1 MKVYFRNSN
10 GKKILIGTVD
20 NDKQAMKTIKSFC
33 NEREFKI
40 YYTRMWADKDIPY
53 RTWVDVGSHT
63 EFFIIDK
70 TN

>member
-33 NEREFKI
+33 DEREFKI
-40 YYTRMWADKDIPY
+40 YYTRMWADKDNQN
-53 RTWVDVGSHT
+53 RTWIDVGDHLC
-63 EFFIIDK
+63 FFIIEKD
-70 TN
+70 

>member
-33 NEREFKI
+33 DEREFKI
-40 YYTRMWADKDIPY
+40 YYTRMWVDSDNQNI
-53 RTWVDVGSHT
+53 TWIDVGDHLC
-63 EFFIIDK
+63 FFLIERD
-70 TN
+70 